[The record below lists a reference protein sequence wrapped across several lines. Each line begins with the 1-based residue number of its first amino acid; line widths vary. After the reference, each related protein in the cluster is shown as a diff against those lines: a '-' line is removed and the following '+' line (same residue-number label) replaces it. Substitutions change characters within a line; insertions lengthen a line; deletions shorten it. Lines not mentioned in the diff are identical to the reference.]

1 LDELRENVDSF
12 RGEKVIVS
20 CRVGQR
26 GHTAASIL
34 MQHGIEVANL
44 DGGYLTWH
52 MGMAAT
58 TQPELVGTP

>member
-1 LDELRENVDSF
+1 VT
-12 RGEKVIVS
+12 

-34 MQHGIEVANL
+34 SHAGIEVANL
-44 DGGYLTWH
+44 DGGFLTWN

-58 TQPELVGTP
+58 ESPSPVPAA

>member
-1 LDELRENVDSF
+1 
-12 RGEKVIVS
+12 VS

-34 MQHGIEVANL
+34 AQHGIEVANL
-44 DGGYLTWH
+44 DGGYLTWQ

-58 TQPELVGTP
+58 TQPELVSAP